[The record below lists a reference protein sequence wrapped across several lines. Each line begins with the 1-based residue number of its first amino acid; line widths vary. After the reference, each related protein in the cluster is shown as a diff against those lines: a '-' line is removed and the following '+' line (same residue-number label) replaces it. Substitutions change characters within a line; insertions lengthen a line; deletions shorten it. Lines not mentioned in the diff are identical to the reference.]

1 MARVKL
7 SAELKKAIAHMP
19 AREKDKLLYRLVA
32 KDPDLAERLA
42 FQLLEKGDTTEERRA
57 EVHTEIASALRQL
70 TTYYHSPGYLLLDL
84 RSLSGRINAHVKT
97 TRDKYGE
104 IELNFFLLNE
114 TLRLFGD
121 RVRPAHPQRA
131 RTFNEYVV
139 KRALKL
145 LRLLNRLHE
154 DYRLD
159 FKDDM
164 QTLAHHI
171 GDQPNMMRVAI
182 QHGLDVN
189 WLLRGEIPGEEWLP

>member
-7 SAELKKAIAHMP
+7 SAELKKAISSLP
-19 AREKDKLLYRLVA
+19 GKEKDKLLYRLIA
-32 KDPDLAERLA
+32 KDPALVERLE
-42 FQLLEKGDTTEERRA
+42 FQLLEEGDTTEMRRA
-57 EVHTEIASALRQL
+57 EIRAGITFNLRHI
-70 TTYYHSPGYLLLDL
+70 YYHSPGYLLMDL
-84 RSLSGRINAHVKT
+84 RSLSGMINAHVKT

-145 LRLLNRLHE
+145 LKLLNRLHE

-164 QTLAHHI
+164 QTLGRHI
-171 GDQPNMMRVAI
+171 GDQPNMMQVAI
-182 QHGLDVN
+182 REGLDVN
-189 WLLRGEIPGEEWLP
+189 WLLRGEVPGEERLP